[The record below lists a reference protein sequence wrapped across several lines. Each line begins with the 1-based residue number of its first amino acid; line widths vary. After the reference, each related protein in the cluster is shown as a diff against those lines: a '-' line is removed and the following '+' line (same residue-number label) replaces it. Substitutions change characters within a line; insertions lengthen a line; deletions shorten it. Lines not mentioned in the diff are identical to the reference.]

1 MQDKEKLMQINSWIW
16 KELSESEK
24 NTILSRS
31 EIDISE
37 VKDSVAEIIKTVR
50 KDKDKALYRYT
61 EIFDKINIKDISLGV
76 SQEEFRRAES
86 LVPDKVKKAI
96 KYSIDNI
103 KKYHKTQLP
112 EKELPVKLAAGI
124 TAGEKAMPVESA
136 GLYVPKGRGSFPSML
151 YMLAVPA
158 VIAGVKR
165 ICVVTPPNKDG
176 SVDPACLYAASLCG
190 IKEIYR
196 VGGAQAIAAL
206 AYGTESIKAVVKIT
220 GPGSMYVTAAKRLLY
235 GTVDVGLPAGPSES
249 VILADSSADPYKT
262 ALDLMIEAEHGSDS
276 SAILVT
282 DSDELGRKTRENIK
296 KLMEDISEPRKTFLK
311 DVFSGY
317 GGIIIAES
325 MEEGAGIVNSYA
337 PEHLQIATE
346 NPEKT
351 AEMIVNAGE
360 ILLGQNTPFSIAN
373 YSTGA
378 NAVLPTG
385 GMAKTFSPVSVRDF
399 MKFSSIVKV
408 DKEGLKDIAPHVT
421 ALADYEGFVT
431 HANALKLRK

>member
-1 MQDKEKLMQINSWIW
+1 MGINSWIW
-16 KELSESEK
+16 KELSESDR
-24 NTILSRS
+24 NRILSRS

-37 VKDSVAEIIKTVR
+37 VKGSVAKIIEKIRT
-50 KDKDKALYRYT
+50 DKDKALYSFT
-61 EIFDKINIKDISLGV
+61 KEFDKVDLKDIPLRVG
-76 SQEEFRRAES
+76 ENEFVKAES
-86 LVPDKVKKAI
+86 IISDKLKAAI
-96 KYSIDNI
+96 EYSINNI
-103 KKYHKTQLP
+103 KKYHQNQLP
-112 EKELPVKLAAGI
+112 EKEAPVQLGQGI
-124 TAGEKAMPVESA
+124 TAGERAAPIESA
-136 GLYVPKGRGSFPSML
+136 GLYVPRGRGSFPSML

-176 SVDPACLYAASLCG
+176 SVDPACLYAAKLCG
-190 IKEIYR
+190 INEIYR

-206 AYGTESIKAVVKIT
+206 TYGTESIKPVVKIT

-249 VILADSSADPYKT
+249 VILADKSANPYKT

-282 DSDELGRKTRENIK
+282 DSRELGLKTVENIE
-296 KLMEDISEPRKTFLK
+296 KLLENISEPRKTFLK

-317 GGIIIAES
+317 GGVIIADD
-325 MEEGAGIVNSYA
+325 MTEGAEIVNSYA

-346 NPEKT
+346 DPEKT
-351 AEMIVNAGE
+351 AELIINAGE

-399 MKFSSIVKV
+399 MKFSSIIKV
-408 DKEGLKDIAPHVT
+408 DAEGLADITPHVT
-421 ALADYEGFVT
+421 ELADYEGFVT

>member
-1 MQDKEKLMQINSWIW
+1 MGINYWIW
-16 KELSESEK
+16 DKLQESER
-24 NTILSRS
+24 NMILSRS

-37 VKDSVAEIIKTVR
+37 VKKSVGVIIDEVR
-50 KDKDKALYRYT
+50 KEKDNALYSFTREFDRVDLKNMPLRVT
-61 EIFDKINIKDISLGV
+61 E
-76 SQEEFRRAES
+76 EEFEKAES
-86 LVPDKVKKAI
+86 LVSDDVKKAI
-96 KYSIDNI
+96 EYSIDNI
-103 KKYHKTQLP
+103 RKYHELQLP
-112 EKELPVKLAAGI
+112 EKENPVKLAPGI
-124 TAGEKAMPVESA
+124 TAGERATPIESA
-136 GLYVPKGRGSFPSML
+136 GLYVPRGRGSFPSML

-165 ICVVTPPNKDG
+165 ICVVTPPNEDG
-176 SVDPACLYAASLCG
+176 SVDPACLYAAKKCG
-190 IKEIYR
+190 ISEIYR

-206 AYGTESIKAVVKIT
+206 TYGTESIAPVVKIT
-220 GPGSMYVTAAKRLLY
+220 GPGSMYVTAAKRILY

-249 VILADSSADPYKT
+249 VILADKSADPYRA

-282 DSDELGRKTRENIK
+282 DSKELGDRTAENIE
-296 KLMEDISEPRKTFLK
+296 KLLEDISEPRKTFLE

-317 GGIIIAES
+317 GGVIIAEN
-325 MEEGAGIVNSYA
+325 MEKGAEIVNSYA
-337 PEHLQIATE
+337 PEHLQIATG

-351 AEMIVNAGE
+351 ADMIINAGE

-408 DKEGLKDIAPHVT
+408 DEKGLSDIAPHVT

-431 HANALKLRK
+431 HSNALKLRK